1 MTLKEVSFNDLWQN
15 VWNRQRPLNEQ
26 ALLTSKENSTRRQEL
41 MFVLE
46 DDKEVFVNEI
56 LNMLKNKK
64 TFQILEE
71 WVKSLKENP
80 EPQNLVK
87 LELISMYLADAVE
100 IRYNIW
106 QDQQGLDSLSPENQK
121 QILTKINMTPEL
133 NYLQTTINAFLKN
146 KK

>member
-1 MTLKEVSFNDLWQN
+1 
-15 VWNRQRPLNEQ
+15 
-26 ALLTSKENSTRRQEL
+26 

>member
-1 MTLKEVSFNDLWQN
+1 MTLKEVSFNDLWLN
-15 VWNRQRPLNEQ
+15 VWNRQRRLNEQ

-46 DDKEVFVNEI
+46 DDKEIFVNEI

-106 QDQQGLDSLSPENQK
+106 QDQQGLDSLSAENQK